1 MKKFIVAL
9 LLAAMAMASVTGCGK
24 GGDSGQSGTAPET
37 GADSAKTQDA
47 GAADS
52 GAAASGEVQDI
63 SLKVW
68 CPQNQVDTGIMEQQ
82 QAAFAAE
89 HPEYNI
95 TWTTEIVG
103 EDKCQEPLLKD
114 VGAAADVF
122 MFASDHPASGGISAF
137 NRRRSFKN
145 WRKTVK
151 TKEIYKSAKR
161 GRYFLLKKEKISCKV
176 SLGTV

>member
-9 LLAAMAMASVTGCGK
+9 LLAAMTMASVTGCGK

-89 HPEYNI
+89 QPEYNI
-95 TWTTEIVG
+95 TWTTVIVG
-103 EDKCQEPLLKD
+103 EDK
-114 VGAAADVF
+114 
-122 MFASDHPASGGISAF
+122 
-137 NRRRSFKN
+137 
-145 WRKTVK
+145 
-151 TKEIYKSAKR
+151 
-161 GRYFLLKKEKISCKV
+161 
-176 SLGTV
+176 